1 MKQSLPTF
9 FFLEGLIFGESLRYF
24 LPDGLL
30 GSSSGEQ
37 FRFWNDENPAL
48 LRNEASLAVVWGTI
62 RRWCHF
68 AVGAVVQQGRA
79 TQGTTRS
86 RDTVMLVCVF
96 PLTCSHSVHP
106 SCLLPGLFLSL
117 CVRSLFGGHGYR
129 LSRLG

>member
-1 MKQSLPTF
+1 MKQPLPTF
-9 FFLEGLIFGESLRYF
+9 FFLEGLIFGESLRYS

-30 GSSSGEQ
+30 GSSSGEE

-48 LRNEASLAVVWGTI
+48 LRNEASPAVVWGTI
-62 RRWCHF
+62 RRWCRL

-86 RDTVMLVCVF
+86 RDTVMLVCVI
-96 PLTCSHSVHP
+96 PLTCSHLVPP

-117 CVRSLFGGHGYR
+117 CVHSLFGGHGYR